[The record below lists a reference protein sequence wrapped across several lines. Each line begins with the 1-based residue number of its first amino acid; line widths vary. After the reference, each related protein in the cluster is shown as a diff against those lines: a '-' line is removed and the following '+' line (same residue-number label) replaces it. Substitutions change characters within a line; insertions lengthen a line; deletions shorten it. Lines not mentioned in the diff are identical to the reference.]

1 MVTRMNTLV
10 PQVAMDYI
18 LLLIMLMHE
27 NTICINVNTVAM
39 WYITSFD
46 HEYQLVLT
54 DDTTSVVWDSKT
66 AFGEFK
72 VISSFCISKTHRMIF
87 PFCYDAHWIIVEWQW
102 LCGKRVFFYA
112 DSDFKT
118 TTHVN
123 AVNNDLIPANIIWMF
138 ANTPM
143 WPLES
148 DAYWIYVPNVQ
159 KLEKECGARALLH
172 AMLMVSSSVP
182 HNSLLCLQNIPKK
195 IEKF

>member
-54 DDTTSVVWDSKT
+54 DDTTSVVWDSKA

-72 VISSFCISKTHRMIF
+72 VISSFCNS
-87 PFCYDAHWIIVEWQW
+87 
-102 LCGKRVFFYA
+102 
-112 DSDFKT
+112 
-118 TTHVN
+118 
-123 AVNNDLIPANIIWMF
+123 NNDF
-138 ANTPM
+138 
-143 WPLES
+143 S
-148 DAYWIYVPNVQ
+148 F
-159 KLEKECGARALLH
+159 LL
-172 AMLMVSSSVP
+172 
-182 HNSLLCLQNIPKK
+182 
-195 IEKF
+195 